1 MNKMTKG
8 CPNEAMACY
17 RGAQISIKH
26 IEILVYRQKDGQTDT
41 KTCKQTDREKQT
53 DDRLETD
60 RQTGVGS
67 FQYYLVGFRSNRFLY
82 SFLKT
87 K

>member
-1 MNKMTKG
+1 MD
-8 CPNEAMACY
+8 
-17 RGAQISIKH
+17 
-26 IEILVYRQKDGQTDT
+26 RQTQRHE
-41 KTCKQTDREKQT
+41 KQTDEDKQT

-67 FQYYLVGFRSNRFLY
+67 FQYYLVGFRSNKCLY